1 MTEDPNSYAARSRAA
16 YSQIAS
22 GQQHIS
28 STATYSPVIASSSTT
43 YPSSPFYRFP
53 ASSSGPTST
62 NTPFSSIPYGG
73 LSATDPS
80 TTVAVGSTTTADTNS
95 VTYKIEQEAYLMKKA
110 MDKPCKAVTEIDDN
124 ISAVISHCCNMLG
137 ELVLLQD
144 VTPKG
149 YYEVHTKILDQ
160 MPYVEDYFL
169 SLPLDTQGL
178 VTVQDLYVIAQYC
191 PKVIQRSYL
200 HIAAGCA
207 LLKSKERVPNND
219 ELLELSTTT
228 GQQQQQQNSNTNTG
242 TIASIAANI
251 VTTRTNSSST
261 AEVNQDGHSSSS
273 FSSSAAK
280 DILTDLLDSVK
291 GVQCPL
297 RGLFLRHYLILATR
311 DKLPDRDSPYGTN
324 VEDSYHFILQNLEE
338 MSMLWIRMQQMNTA
352 SDKAERKRRER
363 ERSELRILVGSNLER
378 LSQLEGVTKP
388 IYKNVILPRIL
399 AQILKCDDTLAQ
411 AYLMDCVVQVFP
423 DEFHMETL
431 ELLLDV
437 LPKLKEKVNV
447 KNIVQNVMDRLA
459 HYNKLSTTD
468 QPQKLQLPSFDAFE
482 LFDKCIRQII
492 IEKGDKIGL
501 KEIIRLQ
508 STLLEFSLNYS
519 SGNLARV
526 NQCLED
532 AAKALSTASS
542 AQVTDPTVAEQLES
556 LLTVPVKSLGLR
568 VLDLHRYADLLS
580 YVSVDHRKH
589 VSLSILKMVDTKGGE
604 TALRDVDRVE
614 QLYSILSPV
623 IRDEMPTEG
632 EGVTIEDKLDAY
644 IEEQELVARLVYMLH
659 SDDTDT
665 LFKMYAVARKHLS
678 QGGKSTLHTTLTPLI
693 FCVLTLIFRVHAL
706 EFPPPTAIS
715 MEKKED
721 KKEAVEEKDEKV
733 EQQQQPQP
741 SRLEGLV
748 DDSGDFMADGNPEVK
763 TEDIMDTIAAEKAV
777 AKDTGP
783 STAPENIETK
793 SLFRTDDLF
802 TALPSITE
810 ESFRKSI
817 K

>member
-16 YSQIAS
+16 YSQIAA

-28 STATYSPVIASSSTT
+28 SHATYSPVVASSSSTT
-43 YPSSPFYRFP
+43 AYPGSPFYRFP
-53 ASSSGPTST
+53 ASSSAPAAGAA
-62 NTPFSSIPYGG
+62 PFSSIPYGAV
-73 LSATDPS
+73 SATD
-80 TTVAVGSTTTADTNS
+80 AVGSTADTNS

-110 MDKPCKAVTEIDDN
+110 MDKPCKAVTEIDEN
-124 ISAVISHCCNMLG
+124 VSAVISHCCNMLG

-178 VTVQDLYVIAQYC
+178 VTVEDLYVIAQYC

-207 LLKSKERVPNND
+207 LLKSKERVQNHRGF
-219 ELLELSTTT
+219 LELSTTT
-228 GQQQQQQNSNTNTG
+228 DQQQQQQEPNMNTG
-242 TIASIAANI
+242 TIASIAATI
-251 VTTRTNSSST
+251 VTTHTNSSSST
-261 AEVNQDGHSSSS
+261 TEGNDEVQLKDSSSS
-273 FSSSAAK
+273 SVAK

-291 GVQCPL
+291 GMQCPL

-324 VEDSYHFILQNLEE
+324 VEDSYNFILQNLEE
-338 MSMLWIRMQQMNTA
+338 MSMLWIRMQHMNTA
-352 SDKAERKRRER
+352 VDKAERKRRER

-388 IYKNVILPRIL
+388 IYKNIILPRIL

-411 AYLMDCVVQVFP
+411 AYLMDCIVQVFP

-468 QPQKLQLPSFDAFE
+468 QPQQMQLPSFDAFE

-492 IEKGDKIGL
+492 VEKGDKIGL
-501 KEIIRLQ
+501 KEIIRLL

-526 NQCLED
+526 NLCLED
-532 AAKALSTASS
+532 SAKALSTAPS
-542 AQVTDPTVAEQLES
+542 AQVADPAVAEQIEA
-556 LLTVPVKSLGLR
+556 LLTVPVKSLGLK

-589 VSLSILKMVDTKGGE
+589 VSLSILKMVETNGGE

-623 IRDEMPTEG
+623 IRDEPPVEG
-632 EGVTIEDKLDAY
+632 DDVTIDDKVEAY

-665 LFKMYAVARKHLS
+665 LFKMYSVARKHLS
-678 QGGKSTLHTTLTPLI
+678 QGGKRTLQTTLTPLI
-693 FCVLTLIFRVHAL
+693 FCVLKLIFRVHAL
-706 EFPPPTAIS
+706 EFPPPADTS
-715 MEKKED
+715 VEKTQGKKE
-721 KKEAVEEKDEKV
+721 VEEKKDEKV
-733 EQQQQPQP
+733 EQQPQL

-748 DDSGDFMADGNPEVK
+748 DESSDFMADGNTEV
-763 TEDIMDTIAAEKAV
+763 TATDITDTIAAEEETV
-777 AKDTGP
+777 NDISP
-783 STAPENIETK
+783 SITPEKTETK

-802 TALPSITE
+802 ATLPSITE
-810 ESFRKSI
+810 ESFRKTI